1 MDSELKK
8 EDPHYYDNT
17 VILIDGAAYHVDRRS
32 IAFMKSIGWN
42 VLISAPYS
50 YAAAAIELFFAQV
63 KSTDMNPT
71 GLPAGKSKYP
81 SFLDV
86 L

>member
-1 MDSELKK
+1 MVL
-8 EDPHYYDNT
+8 
-17 VILIDGAAYHVDRRS
+17 VDGAAYHVDRRS

-42 VLISAPYS
+42 VVISAPYS
-50 YAAAAIELFFAQV
+50 YAAAAIEIYFALV

-71 GLPAGKSKYP
+71 GLPAGKSKYLL
-81 SFLDV
+81 SLDC